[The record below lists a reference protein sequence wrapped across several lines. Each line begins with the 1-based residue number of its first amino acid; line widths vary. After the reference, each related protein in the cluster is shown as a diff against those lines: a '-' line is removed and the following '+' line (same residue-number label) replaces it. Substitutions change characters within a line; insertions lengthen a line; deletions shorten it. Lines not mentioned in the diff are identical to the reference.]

1 MEVIV
6 LGRVGRAGSVPV
18 KNVLV
23 SEGPKYR
30 SSYLWAAVKMG
41 GEILYRNPSSAVRVL
56 YGCKLVFVERPI
68 DSFAQGISY
77 GVGLPQDAR
86 GDAVLKH

>member
-41 GEILYRNPSSAVRVL
+41 GEVS
-56 YGCKLVFVERPI
+56 
-68 DSFAQGISY
+68 
-77 GVGLPQDAR
+77 LP
-86 GDAVLKH
+86 

>member
-6 LGRVGRAGSVPV
+6 LGWVGRAGSVPV

-30 SSYLWAAVKMG
+30 SSHLWAAAKVG
-41 GEILYRNPSSAVRVL
+41 SELLYRNPASTERILCSS
-56 YGCKLVFVERPI
+56 KFVFIERPI
-68 DSFAQGISY
+68 DSFAQGMNR
-77 GVGLPQDAR
+77 VGLSEKSRTPALVR
-86 GDAVLKH
+86 